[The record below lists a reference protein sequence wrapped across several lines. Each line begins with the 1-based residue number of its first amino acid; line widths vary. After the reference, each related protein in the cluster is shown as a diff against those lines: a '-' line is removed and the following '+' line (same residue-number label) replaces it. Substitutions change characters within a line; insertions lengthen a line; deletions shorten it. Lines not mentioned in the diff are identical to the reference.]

1 MVGAI
6 LHGIGTKMN
15 KEDLRQ
21 STNAYDNDGGGMIN
35 FDEFVKHV
43 EDSQQQPFGTGSVGV
58 PAPGA

>member
-1 MVGAI
+1 M
-6 LHGIGTKMN
+6 KMN

-21 STNAYDNDGGGMIN
+21 STNAYDNDGGSMIN